1 MKELNKHT
9 LIVRLDRQSVTDEA
23 LVPFARMLAEG
34 KTVAFPTETVYG
46 LGADATNPA
55 ALSAI
60 FEAKGRPSD
69 NPLIVHVAEK
79 SQVEQLTAV
88 ITPLAETLMTHFWP
102 GPLTIILKKAAM
114 VPDMVTAGLDTVA
127 LRMPAH
133 PLARRLIAL
142 SGVPV
147 AAPSANRSGKPSP
160 TLGAHVIADL
170 QGRVDAIIDG
180 GPCMVGL
187 ESTVV
192 DATGTVP
199 VILRPGGVTRE
210 MLEAVVP
217 VVEVDPSLVTS
228 QGTQGEAGDVTPR
241 SPGMK
246 YTHYAPRASMIIA
259 APKNPVDVCGL
270 SDAETISVSCKLAAE
285 TMLGLCQKYH
295 DQETL
300 IGMLCADETAVL
312 LRKLIAKE
320 ASDRGGS
327 TCLPVIKEMGSF
339 SRPEVMASTLF
350 QKLREFDNEPVTLII
365 AQRLPETAMGFA
377 LMNRLMK
384 AAGYR
389 EESAD

>member
-9 LIVRLDRQSVTDEA
+9 LIARLDSQSFTDEA
-23 LVPFARMLAEG
+23 LMPFARMLAEG

-46 LGADATNPA
+46 LGADATNPE
-55 ALSAI
+55 ALASI

-79 SQVEQLTAV
+79 SQVQQLARE
-88 ITPLAETLMTHFWP
+88 ITPLAETLMAHFWP
-102 GPLTIILKKAAM
+102 GPLTIILKKTDL
-114 VPDMVTAGLDTVA
+114 VPAMVTAGLDTVA

-142 SGVPV
+142 AGVPV
-147 AAPSANRSGKPSP
+147 AAPSANRSGKTSP

-180 GPCMVGL
+180 GPCVVGL

-199 VILRPGGVTRE
+199 VMLRPGGVTRE
-210 MLEAVVP
+210 MLEAVVTT
-217 VVEVDPSLVTS
+217 VEVDPDL
-228 QGTQGEAGDVTPR
+228 QGLDEDHRNTTPR

-246 YTHYAPRASMIIA
+246 YAHYAPKAKMIIA
-259 APKNPVDVCGL
+259 APKEKVDASL
-270 SDAETISVSCKLAAE
+270 LTETDGVKAHCEAAARA
-285 TMLGLCQKYH
+285 MVALCEKYH
-295 DQETL
+295 ASETL

-312 LRKLIAKE
+312 LRQLMAVKAAEKGV
-320 ASDRGGS
+320 SD
-327 TCLPVIKEMGSF
+327 CLPVIKEMGSF
-339 SRPEVMASTLF
+339 LKPEVMASALF
-350 QKLREFDNEPVTLII
+350 QKLREFDDEPVTLII

-377 LMNRLMK
+377 LMNRMMK

>member
-9 LIVRLDRQSVTDEA
+9 LVARLDSQSFTDEE
-23 LVPFARMLAEG
+23 LMPFARLLAEG

-46 LGADATNPA
+46 LGADATNPEALA
-55 ALSAI
+55 AV

-79 SQVEQLTAV
+79 SQVLQLARE
-88 ITPLAETLMTHFWP
+88 ITPLAETLMAHFWP
-102 GPLTIILKKAAM
+102 GPLTIILKKTDL
-114 VPDMVTAGLDTVA
+114 VPAMVTAGLDTVA

-142 SGVPV
+142 AGVPV
-147 AAPSANRSGKPSP
+147 AAPSANRSGKTSP

-180 GPCMVGL
+180 GPCVVGL

-210 MLEAVVP
+210 MLESVVTT
-217 VVEVDPSLVTS
+217 VDVDPVL
-228 QGTQGEAGDVTPR
+228 QGLAEDHKNTAPR

-246 YTHYAPRASMIIA
+246 YTHYAPKAKMIIA
-259 APKNPVDVCGL
+259 APKEKVDTSLLTEAYGVKAHC
-270 SDAETISVSCKLAAE
+270 EAAAKA
-285 TMLGLCQKYH
+285 MVALCEKYH
-295 DQETL
+295 GTETL
-300 IGMLCADETAVL
+300 IGMLCADETAVQ
-312 LRKLIAKE
+312 LRQLMAVKAAE
-320 ASDRGGS
+320 NGVSD
-327 TCLPVIKEMGSF
+327 CLPVIKEMGSF
-339 SRPEVMASTLF
+339 EKPEVMAAALF
-350 QKLREFDNEPVTLII
+350 QKLREFDDEPVTLII

-377 LMNRLMK
+377 LMNRMMK

>member
-1 MKELNKHT
+1 LKEVNKNTLVVQLNS
-9 LIVRLDRQSVTDEA
+9 QSFTDEE
-23 LVPFARMLAEG
+23 LIPFARMLAEG

-79 SQVEQLTAV
+79 NHVEQLTV
-88 ITPLAETLMTHFWP
+88 GITPLAEILMAHFWP

-114 VPDMVTAGLDTVA
+114 VPDIVTAGLDTVA

-180 GPCMVGL
+180 GPCEVGL

-210 MLEAVVP
+210 MLELVVP
-217 VVEVDPSLVTS
+217 VVELDPSLVTS
-228 QGTQGEAGDVTPR
+228 QGETHGATPR

-246 YTHYAPRASMIIA
+246 YTHYAPKARMIIA
-259 APKNPVDVCGL
+259 APKQPVDVSGL
-270 SDAETISVSCKLAAE
+270 SAEDALTASCEAAAE
-285 TMLGLCQKYH
+285 AMVGLCQKYH
-295 DQETL
+295 IQETL

-312 LRKLIAKE
+312 LRKLIAKKT
-320 ASDRGGS
+320 ADREDGS
-327 TCLPVIKEMGSF
+327 CLPLIKEMGSF
-339 SRPEVMASTLF
+339 SRPDVLASTLF

-377 LMNRLMK
+377 LMNRMMK

-389 EESAD
+389 EESVD

>member
-9 LIVRLDRQSVTDEA
+9 LIARLDSQSLRDDD
-23 LVPFARMLAEG
+23 LMPFARMLAEG

-55 ALSAI
+55 SLAAI

-79 SQVEQLTAV
+79 SQVKQLARE
-88 ITPLAETLMTHFWP
+88 ITPLAETLMAHFWP
-102 GPLTIILKKAAM
+102 GPLTIILKKTDI
-114 VPDMVTAGLDTVA
+114 VPAIVTAGLDTVA
-127 LRMPAH
+127 IRMPAH

-142 SGVPV
+142 AGVPV

-180 GPCMVGL
+180 GPCVVGL

-210 MLEAVVP
+210 MLEAVVTK
-217 VVEVDPSLVTS
+217 VDVDPAL
-228 QGTQGEAGDVTPR
+228 QGVGEDHQGVTPR

-246 YTHYAPRASMIIA
+246 YTHYAPKARMIIA
-259 APKNPVDVCGL
+259 TAKQEVDVSRL
-270 SDAETISVSCKLAAE
+270 TETEAVKAYCEAAARA
-285 TMLGLCQKYH
+285 MVALCEKYH
-295 DQETL
+295 GTETL
-300 IGMLCADETAVL
+300 IGMLCADETAVQ
-312 LRKLIAKE
+312 LRQIIAVKAAE
-320 ASDRGGS
+320 NGAN
-327 TCLPVIKEMGSF
+327 TCLPVIKELGSITK
-339 SRPEVMASTLF
+339 PEAMAASLF

-377 LMNRLMK
+377 LMNRMMK

-389 EESAD
+389 EERGD

>member
-1 MKELNKHT
+1 MNELNKNT
-9 LIVRLDRQSVTDEA
+9 LIVRLDSQSFTDEE
-23 LVPFARMLAEG
+23 LMPFARMLAEG

-55 ALSAI
+55 ALEAI
-60 FEAKGRPSD
+60 FQAKGRPSD

-79 SQVEQLTAV
+79 SQVEPLTLD
-88 ITPLAETLMTHFWP
+88 ITPLAETLMAHFWP

-114 VPDMVTAGLDTVA
+114 VPDIVTAGLDTVA
-127 LRMPAH
+127 LRMPSH

-147 AAPSANRSGKPSP
+147 AAPSANRSGKTSP

-180 GPCMVGL
+180 GPCAVGL

-192 DATGTVP
+192 DATGTLP

-217 VVEVDPSLVTS
+217 LVEVDPSLVSS
-228 QGTQGEAGDVTPR
+228 QGETQDVTPR

-246 YTHYAPRASMIIA
+246 YTHYAPRARMIIA
-259 APKNPVDVCGL
+259 TQRNPVDVSQLTAEEAL
-270 SDAETISVSCKLAAE
+270 SASCEAAAE
-285 TMLGLCQKYH
+285 TMMALCEKH
-295 DQETL
+295 HEQETL
-300 IGMLCADETAVL
+300 VGMLCAHETAVL
-312 LRKLIAKE
+312 LRKLIAVRAVEKGV
-320 ASDRGGS
+320 SS
-327 TCLPVIKEMGSF
+327 CLPVIKELGSF
-339 SRPEVMASTLF
+339 SSPEVMASTLF

-384 AAGYR
+384 AAGYM
-389 EESAD
+389 EESTD

>member
-9 LIVRLDRQSVTDEA
+9 LVARLDSQSFTEEE
-23 LVPFARMLAEG
+23 LLPFARMLAEG

-55 ALSAI
+55 ALAAI

-79 SQVEQLTAV
+79 SQVQQLARE
-88 ITPLAETLMTHFWP
+88 ITPLAETLMAHFWP
-102 GPLTIILKKAAM
+102 GPLTLILKKSHR
-114 VPDMVTAGLDTVA
+114 VLDIVTAGLDTVA

-133 PLARRLIAL
+133 SLARRLIAL
-142 SGVPV
+142 AGVPV
-147 AAPSANRSGKPSP
+147 AAPSANRSGKTSP

-180 GPCMVGL
+180 GPCVVGL

-217 VVEVDPSLVTS
+217 VVEVDPSLL
-228 QGTQGEAGDVTPR
+228 GDTDQLQHQTPR

-246 YTHYAPRASMIIA
+246 YAHYAPKAKMIIA
-259 APKNPVDVCGL
+259 APNRKVEASLL
-270 SDAETISVSCKLAAE
+270 SEAEGVKAHCEAAARV
-285 TMLGLCQKYH
+285 MVALCEKYH
-295 DQETL
+295 ETETL

-312 LRKLIAKE
+312 LRQLMAAKAAE
-320 ASDRGGS
+320 KGMREP
-327 TCLPVIKEMGSF
+327 LPVIKEMGSF
-339 SRPEVMASTLF
+339 SKPEVMASTLF

-377 LMNRLMK
+377 LMNRMMK

-389 EESAD
+389 EESED